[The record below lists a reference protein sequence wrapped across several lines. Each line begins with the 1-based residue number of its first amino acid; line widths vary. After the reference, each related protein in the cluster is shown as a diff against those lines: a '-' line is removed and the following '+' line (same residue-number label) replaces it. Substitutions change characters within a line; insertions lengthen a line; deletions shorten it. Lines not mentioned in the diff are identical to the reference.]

1 MAFNNPAAELQEG
14 AALTFAAVD
23 HGLQAWT
30 FDPASQPAGTYT
42 LATGGTVYVVALKT
56 NPRLI
61 TNIIVGVQTAGGTLT
76 ASQCFAGLYQNGAL
90 IASTADQSGV
100 WNSTGVK
107 TMPLASPVIP
117 LGGLV
122 YAAFVFNGTTGP
134 TLATGGTPSSN
145 AALNNVGLAAT
156 VDRFGSANT
165 GVTTAL
171 PATLGTVS
179 ALAQTPWVGLS

>member
-76 ASQCFAGLYQNGAL
+76 ASQPASSAL
-90 IASTADQSGV
+90 TASRSG
-100 WNSTGVK
+100 SSRAAAARR
-107 TMPLASPVIP
+107 ASPRCP
-117 LGGLV
+117 CRTGS
-122 YAAFVFNGTTGP
+122 TT
-134 TLATGGTPSSN
+134 SK
-145 AALNNVGLAAT
+145 
-156 VDRFGSANT
+156 
-165 GVTTAL
+165 
-171 PATLGTVS
+171 
-179 ALAQTPWVGLS
+179 